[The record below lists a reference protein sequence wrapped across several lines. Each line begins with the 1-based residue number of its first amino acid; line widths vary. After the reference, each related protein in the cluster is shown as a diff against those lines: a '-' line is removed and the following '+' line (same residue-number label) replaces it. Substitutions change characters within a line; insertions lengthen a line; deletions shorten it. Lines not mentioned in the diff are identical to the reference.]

1 MKKIFILIATL
12 QLIFLSS
19 CSSESFKSHSFFAMD
34 TFISAD
40 IQCLDD
46 SVFEQ
51 LENSVYADEQKF
63 SKTFASSEIYKFNH
77 SENGVELSEETAAL
91 IEKSVEISTNTQGA
105 FLPFMGALTD
115 LWDIKSENPRIPS
128 DDEILNALNNCKISD
143 ISVGKNGIKKSN
155 PDLKVDLGAIAKG
168 YSAEK
173 CIEIL
178 KNNGIENAVL
188 SFGGNVACI
197 GNAKDK
203 NDGWNVGIKNP
214 FATNEIIGSIKISDC
229 FLSVS
234 GAYERF
240 FEIDGV
246 RYHHIFDLKTG
257 YPAES
262 DIESVAVISNDGT
275 IADAL
280 STALFVMG
288 KEKSF
293 DLYKSGIY
301 DFEAIFVLKNGT
313 VTATDGI
320 RDKFVFN
327 TSATFKNKQKLT
339 YNNVK
344 EK

>member
-1 MKKIFILIATL
+1 MKKIFILITAL
-12 QLIFLSS
+12 QLIFLSA
-19 CSSESFKSHSFFAMD
+19 CSAENYKSHSFFAMD

-40 IQCLDD
+40 IQCSDD
-46 SVFEQ
+46 SIFE
-51 LENSVYADEQKF
+51 LVKNSVYDDEQKF

-91 IEKSVEISTNTQGA
+91 IEKSLEISANTKGA
-105 FLPFMGALTD
+105 FSPFMGALND

-128 DDEILNALNNCKISD
+128 DEEILNALENCKISD
-143 ISVGKNGIKKSN
+143 IFVGKSEVKKSN
-155 PDLKVDLGAIAKG
+155 PYLEADLGAIAKG

-188 SFGGNVACI
+188 SFGGSIACI
-197 GNAKDK
+197 GNAKGK

-214 FATNEIIGSIKISDC
+214 FATNEIIGSIKISNC

-246 RYHHIFDLKTG
+246 RYHHIFDSETG

-262 DIESVAVISNDGT
+262 DIESAAVISADGT
-275 IADAL
+275 LADAL

-288 KEKSF
+288 KEKAF

-301 DFEAIFVLKNGT
+301 DFEAILVLKNGT

-320 RDKFVFN
+320 SDKFVFN
-327 TSATFKNKQKLT
+327 GSATYKNKQKLT
-339 YNNVK
+339 YK
-344 EK
+344 